1 MLALVVNGGYYAMLQ
16 LLLELSAEDS
26 GWCRIKNLTV
36 NRNQKL
42 LLLDVAIS
50 NGGADAP
57 EVW

>member
-26 GWCRIKNLTV
+26 GWCQIKNLTV